1 MPEMLTYQREV
12 YRKLIHIS
20 SSSIAILLWYYGKDI
35 FLPWIL
41 LTATIVTL
49 FDYSRKHILFI
60 RKLYFHFFG
69 IVTRFNE
76 HLALTGASWIFMG
89 AGATIYLFNEQVAV
103 IALLVMSLS
112 DSAAALIGMKYG
124 QTQLFNKSLEGSIA
138 FFTTTYF
145 IIILLT
151 PASLIV
157 ILLTTFI
164 VTAIELFS
172 TQKFNDNIFIPLATG
187 ILLTLGGIH

>member
-1 MPEMLTYQREV
+1 MPDILTYRQEV
-12 YRKLIHIS
+12 YRKLVHIS
-20 SSSIAILLWYYGKDI
+20 SSTIALCLWYFGKDMM
-35 FLPWIL
+35 LKWVIL
-41 LTATIVTL
+41 VSILFPL
-49 FDYSRKHILFI
+49 FDYLRKYLPRIQ
-60 RKLYFHFFG
+60 RLYHNLFG
-69 IVTRFNE
+69 IITRPNE
-76 HLALTGASWIFMG
+76 YEGLSGASWVFIG
-89 AGATIYLFNEQVAV
+89 AGVTVYLFNEKIAI
-103 IALLVMSLS
+103 IALLIMSLS